1 MENIDELLPIGSVI
15 VLKEGQKKLMIFG
28 IKQTDE
34 ETNVEYDYIGVLY
47 PEGNIGKG
55 GQFLFNHK
63 NIEEVFFKGFEDD
76 ERKDFIEKLAGFY
89 KDGAD
94 RTSNIES

>member
-76 ERKDFIEKLAGFY
+76 ERKDFIEKLSEFY
-89 KDGAD
+89 KDGLGQE
-94 RTSNIES
+94 SNI

>member
-89 KDGAD
+89 KDGLGQE
-94 RTSNIES
+94 SNI